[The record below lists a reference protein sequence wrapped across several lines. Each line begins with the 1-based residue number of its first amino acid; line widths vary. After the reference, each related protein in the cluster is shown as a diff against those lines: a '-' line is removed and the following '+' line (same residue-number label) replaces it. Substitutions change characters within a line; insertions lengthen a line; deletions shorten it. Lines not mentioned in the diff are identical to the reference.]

1 MNMDLELKMMLER
14 IENDKKHNERKRR
27 LEKQK
32 EREKIRKLKDRL
44 AKIDDEA
51 KSSVLFNA
59 INLTKIIAE
68 LISDKEKQPYE
79 PLILDVHFSNGFS
92 RKIFII
98 SKSENK
104 EDICCY
110 QKEFYS
116 EETINF
122 CCDNYYSIYIGSI
135 CYEDTHEKEF
145 NSDHNL
151 PQIDLTF
158 SFLLYEQ
165 KIQLPV
171 NNDCIESMCKFLG
184 YEYIKNFVEYLFEL
198 QFKNNGKQLSYEE
211 MHQAMI
217 DFTMLRKK
225 SLTQKKLIMKKEDK
239 R

>member
-104 EDICCY
+104 EDICGVVKDLGFRAPDMKVMNTDDVY
-110 QKEFYS
+110 KENGLDIYS
-116 EETINF
+116 YKNLDF
-122 CCDNYYSIYIGSI
+122 S
-135 CYEDTHEKEF
+135 EKELEEVKEILEY
-145 NSDHNL
+145 D
-151 PQIDLTF
+151 P
-158 SFLLYEQ
+158 
-165 KIQLPV
+165 KIEAKTS
-171 NNDCIESMCKFLG
+171 NKIIRE
-184 YEYIKNFVEYLFEL
+184 
-198 QFKNNGKQLSYEE
+198 
-211 MHQAMI
+211 
-217 DFTMLRKK
+217 
-225 SLTQKKLIMKKEDK
+225 
-239 R
+239 